1 MQFVILII
9 LFGGMMWFMQRNQKK
24 AAAQRQEQLDN
35 MQPGSEIVTIGG
47 LHGILASVDKTK
59 GTIELDAEGV
69 ILTLDR
75 AAVKTVKP
83 VVATEATDET
93 ETIDSVIAD
102 AKTEAIASSETA
114 DNQDSPFE

>member
-47 LHGILASVDKTK
+47 LHGILANVDKTK

-69 ILTLDR
+69 ILTFDR

-83 VVATEATDET
+83 VVTTEATEALDG
-93 ETIDSVIAD
+93 VIAEAKAENVD
-102 AKTEAIASSETA
+102 ASETA
-114 DNQDSPFE
+114 DKQDSPFE

>member
-1 MQFVILII
+1 MSFVILII

-24 AAAQRQEQLDN
+24 AASQRQEQLDN

-69 ILTLDR
+69 ILTFDR
-75 AAVKTVKP
+75 AAVKTIKP
-83 VVATEATDET
+83 IATTDEATDA
-93 ETIDSVIAD
+93 IDAVIAD
-102 AKTEAIASSETA
+102 AKTEAVDANETA
-114 DNQDSPFE
+114 DQQDSPFE

>member
-1 MQFVILII
+1 MSFVILII

-47 LHGILASVDKTK
+47 LHGILANADK

-69 ILTLDR
+69 ILTFDR
-75 AAVKTVKP
+75 SAVKTVKP
-83 VVATEATDET
+83 VVTTEATEALDG
-93 ETIDSVIAD
+93 VIAEAKAENVD
-102 AKTEAIASSETA
+102 ASETA
-114 DNQDSPFE
+114 DKQDSPFE

>member
-1 MQFVILII
+1 MSFVILII

-47 LHGILASVDKTK
+47 LHGILANVDKTK

-69 ILTLDR
+69 ILTFDR
-75 AAVKTVKP
+75 AAVKTV
-83 VVATEATDET
+83 VTTEATEALDG
-93 ETIDSVIAD
+93 VIAEAKAENVD
-102 AKTEAIASSETA
+102 ASETA
-114 DNQDSPFE
+114 DKQDSPFE

>member
-1 MQFVILII
+1 MSFVILII

-47 LHGILASVDKTK
+47 LHGILANVDKTK

-69 ILTLDR
+69 ILTFDR

-83 VVATEATDET
+83 VATSDALD
-93 ETIDSVIAD
+93 DVISD
-102 AKTEAIASSETA
+102 AKAVTTTESTDDSKTP
-114 DNQDSPFE
+114 DSPFE